1 MLCITVEGV
10 TEAMTPGN
18 ELRTW
23 LVDHVQITR
32 CSEMT
37 LGDMQ
42 SRDMTGLHVFSL
54 APGGG
59 LTTKRQEGLT
69 SGARLGP
76 GPQLCYKYLVS
87 STVYAT
93 RNHTYKLSKRITDSV
108 LLVIPCG

>member
-32 CSEMT
+32 CFEMT

-42 SRDMTGLHVFSL
+42 SRDMTRECILSGLHVFSL
-54 APGGG
+54 APGSG

-76 GPQLCYKYLVS
+76 GYVLS
-87 STVYAT
+87 YAT
-93 RNHTYKLSKRITDSV
+93 ST
-108 LLVIPCG
+108 